1 MIILSQFF
9 RGGMHDLEISYI
21 LSIVTQLLNDH
32 LKIRTYLSDP
42 RASQVMQWCRK
53 NSPANAGDTGDMG
66 LSPGSGRYS
75 GGGNSSPLQYSFLE
89 NPMDR
94 GAWRATV
101 HGVAESRTRLK
112 RLHTHACS
120 ACGSHDFRVW
130 WSLLKKFMKEAMW
143 EKNSYEKYSASKNQ
157 HCLFFFF
164 TENLKHKD

>member
-1 MIILSQFF
+1 
-9 RGGMHDLEISYI
+9 MHDLEMSYI

-42 RASQVMQWCRK
+42 RASQVVQWCRK

-101 HGVAESRTRLK
+101 HGFAKSWTQLS
-112 RLHTHACS
+112 T
-120 ACGSHDFRVW
+120 
-130 WSLLKKFMKEAMW
+130 
-143 EKNSYEKYSASKNQ
+143 
-157 HCLFFFF
+157 
-164 TENLKHKD
+164 

>member
-42 RASQVMQWCRK
+42 RASQVVQWCRK

-101 HGVAESRTRLK
+101 HGFAKSWTQLSTWACIHLTQSLCFK
-112 RLHTHACS
+112 LLHSTA
-120 ACGSHDFRVW
+120 SH
-130 WSLLKKFMKEAMW
+130 LLAPTW
-143 EKNSYEKYSASKNQ
+143 
-157 HCLFFFF
+157 
-164 TENLKHKD
+164 TENREPSSVKSRE